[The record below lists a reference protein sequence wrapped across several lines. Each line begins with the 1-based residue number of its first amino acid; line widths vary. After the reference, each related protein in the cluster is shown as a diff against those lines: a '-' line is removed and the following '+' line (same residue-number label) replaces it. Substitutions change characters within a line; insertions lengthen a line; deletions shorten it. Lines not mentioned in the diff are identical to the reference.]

1 VSTLNVDKVDPS
13 TGTALELGT
22 SGDTITVPT
31 GAGLTVTDEV
41 KTNKVSPATGTAFA
55 LGDSG
60 DTFTVPSGATIVNSG
75 TATGFG
81 ITSSS
86 FLPTA
91 APLIINGDFAVAQ
104 RSTSATGKTTSG
116 YYATDRNKI
125 TIGSIGTYTIAQEA
139 LTSGAAYTA
148 GFSTAFRIDC
158 TTADA
163 SPAAS
168 DEISFDY
175 HMEGQDLQLFKKGT
189 ANAEKYT
196 LAFWVKSNQTGV
208 GQVNLQDRDNFRM
221 CSATYTIAVADT
233 WEHKVL
239 NYAADTTGVLDNDNG
254 QSFRIDF
261 WLDSGSDYKSGTAP
275 TAWEAAATGDKN
287 ASGTL
292 AIADSTSN
300 DWAITGLQLEVGE
313 YSSSDLPPFRH
324 ESYGNNLLRCERYYQ
339 IVAKDV
345 DQARLFNGYNFDGT
359 NTETVYNFSP
369 QMRASPSID
378 QTTGASY
385 FEFRCNNSNTA
396 MTSFGGMDNPGK
408 HAVRIY
414 GTGGGGSS
422 AGQAGSYRLNNITAQ
437 VCLQSEL

>member
-31 GAGLTVTDEV
+31 GAGLTVVDEV

-60 DTFTVPSGATIVNSG
+60 DTFTIPSGATIVNSG

-81 ITSSS
+81 ITQTS
-86 FLPTA
+86 FLPNA
-91 APLIINGDFAVAQ
+91 QPLIINGDMQVAQ
-104 RSTSATGKTTSG
+104 RSTSETGVTTSG
-116 YYATDRNKI
+116 YYATDRNKV
-125 TIGSIGTYTIAQEA
+125 TIGSIGTYTIAQES
-139 LTSGAAYTA
+139 LTSGAAYTD
-148 GFSTAFRIDC
+148 GFSKAFRVDC

-175 HMEGQDLQLFKKGT
+175 KIEGQDLQLFKKGT

-208 GQVNLQDRDNFRM
+208 GQVNLQDRDSFRM

-233 WEHKVL
+233 WEHKIL
-239 NYAADTTGVLDNDNG
+239 NYAADTTGVLDNNNAE
-254 QSFRIDF
+254 SFRIDF

-292 AIADSTSN
+292 SIADSTSN
-300 DWAITGLQLEVGE
+300 DWAITGIQLEVGE
-313 YSSSDLPPFRH
+313 YTSSDLPPFRH
-324 ESYGNNLLRCERYYQ
+324 ESYGNNLQRCQRYYYKATRG
-339 IVAKDV
+339 VADTTIGPSRWYSSSSV
-345 DQARLFNGYNFDGT
+345 GGMFNFPVTMRSQPAFDNTTGT
-359 NTETVYNFSP
+359 NFFNSSGSNANNYFDDLTFNDSAY
-369 QMRASPSID
+369 
-378 QTTGASY
+378 TTLGWY
-385 FEFRCNNSNTA
+385 KGGVTG
-396 MTSFGGMDNPGK
+396 TQGDGGMLM
-408 HAVRIY
+408 
-414 GTGGGGSS
+414 TGNSGCVL
-422 AGQAGSYRLNNITAQ
+422 AFD
-437 VCLQSEL
+437 SEL